1 MTGDDFPAALDD
13 WTASDWA
20 DYRARVEDGEGSAHA
35 IDAVQRRRRRQ
46 QPSRTSQEKYTVT
59 GATGAGDLVQP
70 MDLEDSHLST
80 ARRRESP

>member
-13 WTASDWA
+13 WTSSDWA

-46 QPSRTSQEKYTVT
+46 APSKQLT
-59 GATGAGDLVQP
+59 
-70 MDLEDSHLST
+70 DLEDSHLPT

>member
-1 MTGDDFPAALDD
+1 MSGDDFPAALDD
-13 WTASDWA
+13 WTGSDWA

-46 QPSRTSQEKYTVT
+46 VPSKQLT
-59 GATGAGDLVQP
+59 
-70 MDLEDSHLST
+70 DLEDSHLPT

>member
-46 QPSRTSQEKYTVT
+46 AQSKTPQE
-59 GATGAGDLVQP
+59 
-70 MDLEDSHLST
+70 ST
-80 ARRRESP
+80 P